1 MSLAEVSIRRYV
13 LTIMLMAFLVTIG
26 IVGWSR
32 LGIDMFPEISLPT
45 LTVTTIYPGAGPSEV
60 ETLVTKKIEDAI
72 SSEAGIE
79 DLSSTSQE
87 GMSLV
92 TVGFT
97 LGKNIDVAAQDVR
110 EKINLI
116 LNDLP
121 TDAKIPIIAK
131 LDITAI
137 PVVTY
142 GFASST
148 MTATELRDY
157 VSENVKRA
165 VEQVNG
171 VAQVSIVGGKEREFR
186 VDMRKDALEAADIS
200 PNAVAMALAGT
211 NFNFPAG
218 SIQDAGQDFTV
229 KVMSQFATIKDLQNT
244 VIDTKR
250 MIRLR
255 DIADVTD
262 SYHKVDQYSRL
273 NGEDAVQMTVQKQS
287 GTNTVLVSDAIKA
300 KVEALRSQ
308 MPPSVT
314 FHIAQDNTVFIRGS
328 IREIYNNII
337 LGSILATIIVL
348 VFLGSA
354 RSTFAIF
361 LSIPISLITTFF
373 FFYIAGFTLNLMSLM
388 ALAVVVGLVVDDA
401 IVVMENIYRHNELG
415 KTTIRAAVDGTKEI
429 GLAVIAAT
437 LSIVAVFI
445 PIGFTGGV
453 IGQFFRQFGLGVV
466 FSVLVSL
473 VVALTLIPMVMAYT
487 YSEHVPDRKDFFSLF
502 NRRFV
507 LNEPLGRMLR
517 YFSIGPLGRLGR
529 PSACFI
535 LALALSLVGIA
546 SFGMAGRLGIPP
558 LRILGAVLIP
568 VLIFTIYVLA
578 TFAWVVAF
586 RLIRSLWIL
595 LEIFADRIARWFNRY
610 YKPFEASYV
619 NLLKWALGNRLLVIA
634 IGAGSF
640 LLTFPILALMQ
651 KDLIPRFDQGQYTVS
666 IQAPPDADLDTTD
679 TIVRQVEKVI
689 STQPGVDAYSTTVGT
704 ISGGGILAGQ
714 SAPNIASVVVKLVP
728 VAERRGHSSF
738 DLMLDA
744 RKRLRSVAGALIQV
758 ATGGMGGQS
767 PIYIQVSDNDEAT
780 LSKTVATAK
789 SILEGIDGAI
799 NVDTSN
805 KPGKMEVRII
815 PDIYKVA
822 DLGLT
827 PVGLA
832 SILRTYV
839 EGLKV
844 STYREAGEEYDITM
858 YMAQASRDT
867 VQKLKSLR
875 LYSPALE
882 AYVPVTSMC
891 DIDLAEGPTKIE
903 RHNRTRT
910 VNLTADTDPSKRV
923 GVGDIISEFQR
934 KLAESGALKPT
945 TIIDYSGE
953 SRRYGEMLRDL
964 GLAMFLGI
972 VLTYMVLSSQFNSFI
987 HPFNIMLALPLAI
1000 VGAVLLLFVTGQSFS
1015 LLSFIGIIM
1024 LTGMVTKN
1032 SILLIDYTNTLRTR
1046 DGMER
1051 TAALLKAGPT
1061 RLRPILMTTL
1071 TAVLALVPVALGI
1084 GEGAGFRRPMAIA
1097 IIGGLTLST
1106 LLTLIV
1112 IPVTY
1117 ALTDDLVK
1125 RWMGG
1130 NGKNNG
1136 NR

>member
-1 MSLAEVSIRRYV
+1 
-13 LTIMLMAFLVTIG
+13 
-26 IVGWSR
+26 
-32 LGIDMFPEISLPT
+32 
-45 LTVTTIYPGAGPSEV
+45 
-60 ETLVTKKIEDAI
+60 
-72 SSEAGIE
+72 
-79 DLSSTSQE
+79 
-87 GMSLV
+87 
-92 TVGFT
+92 
-97 LGKNIDVAAQDVR
+97 
-110 EKINLI
+110 
-116 LNDLP
+116 
-121 TDAKIPIIAK
+121 
-131 LDITAI
+131 
-137 PVVTY
+137 
-142 GFASST
+142 
-148 MTATELRDY
+148 
-157 VSENVKRA
+157 
-165 VEQVNG
+165 
-171 VAQVSIVGGKEREFR
+171 
-186 VDMRKDALEAADIS
+186 
-200 PNAVAMALAGT
+200 
-211 NFNFPAG
+211 
-218 SIQDAGQDFTV
+218 
-229 KVMSQFATIKDLQNT
+229 
-244 VIDTKR
+244 
-250 MIRLR
+250 
-255 DIADVTD
+255 
-262 SYHKVDQYSRL
+262 
-273 NGEDAVQMTVQKQS
+273 
-287 GTNTVLVSDAIKA
+287 
-300 KVEALRSQ
+300 
-308 MPPSVT
+308 
-314 FHIAQDNTVFIRGS
+314 
-328 IREIYNNII
+328 
-337 LGSILATIIVL
+337 
-348 VFLGSA
+348 
-354 RSTFAIF
+354 
-361 LSIPISLITTFF
+361 
-373 FFYIAGFTLNLMSLM
+373 
-388 ALAVVVGLVVDDA
+388 
-401 IVVMENIYRHNELG
+401 
-415 KTTIRAAVDGTKEI
+415 
-429 GLAVIAAT
+429 
-437 LSIVAVFI
+437 
-445 PIGFTGGV
+445 
-453 IGQFFRQFGLGVV
+453 
-466 FSVLVSL
+466 
-473 VVALTLIPMVMAYT
+473 
-487 YSEHVPDRKDFFSLF
+487 
-502 NRRFV
+502 
-507 LNEPLGRMLR
+507 
-517 YFSIGPLGRLGR
+517 
-529 PSACFI
+529 
-535 LALALSLVGIA
+535 
-546 SFGMAGRLGIPP
+546 
-558 LRILGAVLIP
+558 
-568 VLIFTIYVLA
+568 
-578 TFAWVVAF
+578 
-586 RLIRSLWIL
+586 
-595 LEIFADRIARWFNRY
+595 
-610 YKPFEASYV
+610 
-619 NLLKWALGNRLLVIA
+619 
-634 IGAGSF
+634 
-640 LLTFPILALMQ
+640 
-651 KDLIPRFDQGQYTVS
+651 
-666 IQAPPDADLDTTD
+666 
-679 TIVRQVEKVI
+679 
-689 STQPGVDAYSTTVGT
+689 
-704 ISGGGILAGQ
+704 
-714 SAPNIASVVVKLVP
+714 
-728 VAERRGHSSF
+728 
-738 DLMLDA
+738 MLDA